1 MDDNPPWDCDDFRK
15 KRAEILA
22 SAAMLPADTP
32 AAERQRL
39 RESMHRD
46 LLATL
51 VFGWSLEDEFSRDN
65 LMALLENAPYLAD
78 WIDRTSENASLFR
91 QQLDRLVGHCRTE
104 ATLERPPAGPDGETG
119 DRTSPRPPEQRLKQT
134 GRKPRLTHRRYRPIW
149 PTWQER
155 YCAIKRGS
163 A

>member
-1 MDDNPPWDCDDFRK
+1 MTIRHVDCDDFRK

-51 VFGWSLEDEFSRDN
+51 VTGWSLEDEFSRDN

-78 WIDRTSENASLFR
+78 WIDRTSENASLFW
-91 QQLDRLVGHCRTE
+91 QQLDRLVEHCRARSSPRAPTG
-104 ATLERPPAGPDGETG
+104 RPGWETG
-119 DRTSPRPPEQRLKQT
+119 DRTSPRPPEQRLET
-134 GRKPRLTHRRYRPIW
+134 DRP
-149 PTWQER
+149 QAEG
-155 YCAIKRGS
+155 A
-163 A
+163 

>member
-1 MDDNPPWDCDDFRK
+1 MKSSDLFTRPAANAGRRVDIPGPDGKPTGEWMTIRHVDCDDFRK

-51 VFGWSLEDEFSRDN
+51 VTGWSLEDEFSRDN

-78 WIDRTSENASLFR
+78 WIDRTSENASLFF
-91 QQLDRLVGHCRTE
+91 GSSS
-104 ATLERPPAGPDGETG
+104 TG
-119 DRTSPRPPEQRLKQT
+119 SSSIAEPKQ
-134 GRKPRLTHRRYRPIW
+134 P
-149 PTWQER
+149 
-155 YCAIKRGS
+155 
-163 A
+163 

>member
-1 MDDNPPWDCDDFRK
+1 MTIRHVDCDDFRK

-51 VFGWSLEDEFSRDN
+51 VTGWSPEDEFSRDN

-78 WIDRTSENASLFR
+78 WIDRTSENVAFFGSSSTG
-91 QQLDRLVGHCRTE
+91 LVEHCRAE
-104 ATLERPPAGPDGETG
+104 AALERPPAGGWETG
-119 DRTSPRPPEQRLKQT
+119 DRTSPRPPEQRLET
-134 GRKPRLTHRRYRPIW
+134 DRP
-149 PTWQER
+149 QAEG
-155 YCAIKRGS
+155 A
-163 A
+163 